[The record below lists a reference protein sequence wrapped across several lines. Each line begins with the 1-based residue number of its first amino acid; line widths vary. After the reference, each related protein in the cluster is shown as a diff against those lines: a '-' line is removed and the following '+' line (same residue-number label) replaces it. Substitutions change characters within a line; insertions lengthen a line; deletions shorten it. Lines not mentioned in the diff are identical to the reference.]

1 MQFFAQYAQNKKKPK
16 VWSRFAHP
24 QLFLTFAGMGS
35 LEMSSSS
42 MNMSSQ
48 QEKQASMQSAQ
59 SQMMSQQAKK
69 MSVVQTEQTEEL
81 ADQEI
86 FVPLR
91 HVNQMQKNA
100 LAEAT
105 AMAKMKDDHFE
116 LVVNI
121 QKFTPEEVKVYV
133 EGQAVL
139 VQARKTTS
147 EGFISASY
155 ENKFNLPEDV
165 DVGRLTSGI
174 SRDGILMIRV
184 PRRTPERI
192 IPIQFDARISAVKK
206 ALQQTVQHVETEMTA
221 EEVQQDLLKEN
232 IAPME
237 IEKEEDAV
245 KAASAEVVEG
255 ESESF

>member
-1 MQFFAQYAQNKKKPK
+1 
-16 VWSRFAHP
+16 
-24 QLFLTFAGMGS
+24 MGS
-35 LEMSSSS
+35 LDMSSSQS
-42 MNMSSQ
+42 MMSSTAS
-48 QEKQASMQSAQ
+48 QEMAAASTA
-59 SQMMSQQAKK
+59 SQMSASQMLEQQAKK

-133 EGQAVL
+133 EGQGVL
-139 VQARKTTS
+139 VQARKVTS
-147 EGFISASY
+147 EGFVTASY

-255 ESESF
+255 ESF

>member
-1 MQFFAQYAQNKKKPK
+1 
-16 VWSRFAHP
+16 
-24 QLFLTFAGMGS
+24 
-35 LEMSSSS
+35 
-42 MNMSSQ
+42 
-48 QEKQASMQSAQ
+48 
-59 SQMMSQQAKK
+59 
-69 MSVVQTEQTEEL
+69 MSVVQTEQTENLE
-81 ADQEI
+81 DQEI

-91 HVNQMQKNA
+91 HVNKMQKNA
-100 LAEAT
+100 LAEAS

-133 EGQAVL
+133 EGQSVL
-139 VQARKTTS
+139 VQARKS
-147 EGFISASY
+147 QGGFVTDSY
-155 ENKFNLPEDV
+155 ENRFNLPEDV

-192 IPIQFDARISAVKK
+192 IPIQFDARITAVKK

-221 EEVQQDLLKEN
+221 EEVKQDLLKEN

-245 KAASAEVVEG
+245 KAASAEVIEG
-255 ESESF
+255 KHFLKFEFPALFQKRALEKQNNYKRSGAAVNTRFVICDISKV

>member
-1 MQFFAQYAQNKKKPK
+1 M
-16 VWSRFAHP
+16 VER
-24 QLFLTFAGMGS
+24 LTLDVYFAGMGS

-48 QEKQASMQSAQ
+48 QEKQMSAQ

-121 QKFTPEEVKVYV
+121 QKFTPEEV
-133 EGQAVL
+133 
-139 VQARKTTS
+139 
-147 EGFISASY
+147 IH
-155 ENKFNLPEDV
+155 
-165 DVGRLTSGI
+165 I
-174 SRDGILMIRV
+174 
-184 PRRTPERI
+184 
-192 IPIQFDARISAVKK
+192 
-206 ALQQTVQHVETEMTA
+206 
-221 EEVQQDLLKEN
+221 
-232 IAPME
+232 
-237 IEKEEDAV
+237 
-245 KAASAEVVEG
+245 
-255 ESESF
+255 

>member
-1 MQFFAQYAQNKKKPK
+1 
-16 VWSRFAHP
+16 
-24 QLFLTFAGMGS
+24 
-35 LEMSSSS
+35 
-42 MNMSSQ
+42 
-48 QEKQASMQSAQ
+48 
-59 SQMMSQQAKK
+59 
-69 MSVVQTEQTEEL
+69 MSVVQTEQTENLE
-81 ADQEI
+81 DQEI

-91 HVNQMQKNA
+91 HVNKMQKNA
-100 LAEAT
+100 LAEAS

-133 EGQAVL
+133 EGQSVL
-139 VQARKTTS
+139 VQARKS
-147 EGFISASY
+147 QGGFVTDSY
-155 ENKFNLPEDV
+155 ENRFNLPEDV

-192 IPIQFDARISAVKK
+192 IPIQFDARITAVKK

-221 EEVQQDLLKEN
+221 EEVKQDLLKEN

-245 KAASAEVVEG
+245 KAASAEVIEG
-255 ESESF
+255 KQFLNFEFPALFQKRALGKQYNNKRSCGQ